1 MSEYN
6 LPVPDD
12 MPWLNLSKE
21 EVNELRN
28 KKFQLT
34 QYAKQK
40 LRGLMNKEQQIADEQ
55 LNKCLEWVAF
65 NLQPTTQRPTKKQL
79 EKMKTECRMIIND

>member
-1 MSEYN
+1 MIEEYGN
-6 LPVPDD
+6 IGDGFI
-12 MPWLNLSKE
+12 LSQE
-21 EVNELRN
+21 EIENLRN
-28 KKFQLT
+28 SKKELT
-34 QYAKQK
+34 EYGKQK

-79 EKMKTECRMIIND
+79 EKMKTECRMIING

>member
-1 MSEYN
+1 MSEDYGN
-6 LPVPDD
+6 IGDGFFLTP
-12 MPWLNLSKE
+12 E
-21 EVNELRN
+21 EVQTLRN
-28 KKFQLT
+28 SKRELT
-34 QYAKQK
+34 TYGKQK
-40 LRGLMNKEQQIADEQ
+40 LRELMNKEQQIADEQ

>member
-1 MSEYN
+1 MSEDYGN
-6 LPVPDD
+6 IGDGFFLTP
-12 MPWLNLSKE
+12 E
-21 EVNELRN
+21 EVQTLKNSKKEL
-28 KKFQLT
+28 T
-34 QYAKQK
+34 EYGKQK
-40 LRGLMNKEQQIADEQ
+40 LRGLMDKEQQIADEQ

>member
-1 MSEYN
+1 MSEDILSVN
-6 LPVPDD
+6 LTP
-12 MPWLNLSKE
+12 E
-21 EVNELRN
+21 EIDELRQ
-28 KKFQLT
+28 KK
-34 QYAKQK
+34 YNIAEYGKQK

>member
-1 MSEYN
+1 MSEDYGN
-6 LPVPDD
+6 IGDGFFLTP
-12 MPWLNLSKE
+12 E
-21 EVNELRN
+21 EVQTLRN
-28 KKFQLT
+28 SKRELT
-34 QYAKQK
+34 TYVKQK
-40 LRGLMNKEQQIADEQ
+40 LRELMNKEQQIADEQ